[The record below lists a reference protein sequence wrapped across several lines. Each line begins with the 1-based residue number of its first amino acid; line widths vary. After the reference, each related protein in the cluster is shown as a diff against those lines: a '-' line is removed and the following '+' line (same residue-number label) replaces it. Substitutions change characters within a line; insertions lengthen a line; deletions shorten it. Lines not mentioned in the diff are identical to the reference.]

1 MNDEFCRIF
10 GYEREEILG
19 RDLDEVVFRDPL
31 LIEEGRGLFSEFTS
45 RGSVSVETER

>member
-19 RDLDEVVFRDPL
+19 RDL
-31 LIEEGRGLFSEFTS
+31 
-45 RGSVSVETER
+45 